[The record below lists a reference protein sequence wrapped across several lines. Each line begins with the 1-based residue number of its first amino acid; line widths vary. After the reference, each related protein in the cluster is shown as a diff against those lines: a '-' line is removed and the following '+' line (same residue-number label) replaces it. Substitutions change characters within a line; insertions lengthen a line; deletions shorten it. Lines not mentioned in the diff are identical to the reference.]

1 MDIKY
6 KICYGKCPVF
16 SWTMFYVL
24 LSHGNAV
31 LPNWT
36 LKGSLCSNCTT
47 PLWVGFITP
56 RCYICQFDQ
65 NIVWYIMQLSFC
77 YKLRSQGW
85 WTLQCWYWRWGNSCR
100 ASQLVVNRSST
111 TTSPVLF
118 GTFFIISEIFG
129 LSTEILWI
137 SAMPQGRTHICFD
150 ILHLFEAR
158 EEVRPFAPQ
167 YQPNILNFER
177 GGSILY
183 FWTDLAKKRFF
194 ESFVIHCICRWMSA

>member
-1 MDIKY
+1 
-6 KICYGKCPVF
+6 
-16 SWTMFYVL
+16 MFYVL

-77 YKLRSQGW
+77 YKLRSRGW
-85 WTLQCWYWRWGNSCR
+85 RTLQCWYWRWGNSCR
-100 ASQLVVNRSST
+100 ASQLVVNRTST

-118 GTFFIISEIFG
+118 GTFFNISEFFLACQHKFYVSPQCRKGERTSALTFSIF
-129 LSTEILWI
+129 LKQRRRLDFS
-137 SAMPQGRTHICFD
+137 
-150 ILHLFEAR
+150 HLNVNQTF
-158 EEVRPFAPQ
+158 
-167 YQPNILNFER
+167 
-177 GGSILY
+177 SILSG
-183 FWTDLAKKRFF
+183 LAPLSISGQIRQKRD
-194 ESFVIHCICRWMSA
+194 SLKVL

>member
-6 KICYGKCPVF
+6 NLCNGKCPVF

-65 NIVWYIMQLSFC
+65 NIFWYVMRLSFC
-77 YKLRSQGW
+77 YKLRSRGCL
-85 WTLQCWYWRWGNSCR
+85 TAVFAFRPLSNSYLCRLYW
-100 ASQLVVNRSST
+100 AFHFFVPLVKH
-111 TTSPVLF
+111 SPFKAV
-118 GTFFIISEIFG
+118 
-129 LSTEILWI
+129 
-137 SAMPQGRTHICFD
+137 
-150 ILHLFEAR
+150 
-158 EEVRPFAPQ
+158 
-167 YQPNILNFER
+167 
-177 GGSILY
+177 
-183 FWTDLAKKRFF
+183 K
-194 ESFVIHCICRWMSA
+194 